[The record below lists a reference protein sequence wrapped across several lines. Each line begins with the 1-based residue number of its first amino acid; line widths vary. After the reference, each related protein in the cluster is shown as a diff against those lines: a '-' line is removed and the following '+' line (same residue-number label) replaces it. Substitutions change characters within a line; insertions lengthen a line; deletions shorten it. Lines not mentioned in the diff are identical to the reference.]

1 MKSIIIHIPSL
12 KRDITYYVGSC
23 AEDNDDV
30 IDNASPDDFWFHVA
44 NKKSCHVSASVPS
57 DIKRKD
63 LKYII
68 SQGAVL
74 CKQNSYPSEKKID
87 ILFTRIKH
95 LQKTDVAGKVIV
107 SEEHSYI
114 KTC

>member
-44 NKKSCHVSASVPS
+44 NKKSCHVSASV
-57 DIKRKD
+57 
-63 LKYII
+63 LKVRFCVNKIHI
-68 SQGAVL
+68 PL
-74 CKQNSYPSEKKID
+74 KK
-87 ILFTRIKH
+87 K
-95 LQKTDVAGKVIV
+95 
-107 SEEHSYI
+107 
-114 KTC
+114 